1 MRKLK
6 TCFVDGEGIDHRS
19 LSQLHILICGG
30 KIITTGWQ
38 GESIHPVV
46 LRGRVK
52 IVITSNQRVPRIDR
66 IVETRAEVSVSARH
80 QKPLT

>member
-19 LSQLHILICGG
+19 LGQLHILICGG

-38 GESIHPVV
+38 RESIHPIV

-52 IVITSNQRVPRIDR
+52 IVVTSDERVARIDR
-66 IVETRAEVSVSARH
+66 IVKTRAEVSISTRH
-80 QKPLT
+80 